1 MKLAIVARRVFPEGG
16 LTLSAFRLA
25 AALGEAGHKAEVIYD
40 AGRPP
45 ADLAAYG
52 RRVPFVEGPGSS
64 SPRLAAALEA
74 AGAEAVL
81 VDSGQ
86 IADLRAAA
94 AVAPTAIHANMHD
107 AICPDR
113 SRYWARAKQPCRV
126 RAGWRCAV
134 LRPVLGC
141 SGMHRALDPRPIV
154 AQREM
159 LDLLR
164 DGGLGVVCVSTDQA
178 ELYARH
184 GVAAERI
191 AVLPNL
197 GIRADVD
204 SLRDAVQQTP
214 DGWRGAT
221 AFFGRLS
228 KPKGG
233 QLLTDLSRRLPAGA
247 RFRIF
252 GDGYLE
258 PQIAAT
264 QPAGV
269 MCGHVPQSAVTG
281 VLMWARAVAFT
292 SLWPEPGGIVG
303 VDAQL
308 IGVPVAAFDVGAP
321 RYWPGARRFSLGDV
335 DAMAGWLGECEA
347 PAGARDPEA
356 VASAQAGYWTRIGAR
371 GAELLAGFAGRGSFA
386 AAPAA
391 PAEELIL
398 AR

>member
-25 AALGEAGHKAEVIYD
+25 AALGEAGHEAEVVYD

-52 RRVPFVEGPGSS
+52 RRVAWVDGPG
-64 SPRLAAALEA
+64 PVARRLAAALEGS
-74 AGAEAVL
+74 GADAVL

-94 AVAPTAIHANMHD
+94 AVAPAAVHANMHD
-107 AICPDR
+107 GTCADR
-113 SRYWARAKQPCRV
+113 ARYWTRVRRPCRV
-126 RAGWRCAV
+126 RAGWCCTA

-141 SGMHRALDPRPIV
+141 SNLRRSLDPGHIS
-154 AQREM
+154 AQREI

-164 DGGLGVVCVSTDQA
+164 GGGLGVVCVSTDQA

-184 GVAAERI
+184 GVAPERI

-197 GIRADVD
+197 GIRAAP
-204 SLRDAVQQTP
+204 DALEKAARETP
-214 DGWRGAT
+214 EAWRGAT

-228 KPKGG
+228 KHKGG
-233 QLLTDLSRRLPAGA
+233 QLLPDLADRLPAAA
-247 RFRIF
+247 RLRIF

-258 PQIAAT
+258 PQIAAA
-264 QPAGV
+264 QPAEV
-269 MCGHVPQSAVTG
+269 MCGHVPQEAVAG

-308 IGVPVAAFDVGAP
+308 MDVPVAAFDVGAP
-321 RYWPGARRFSLGDV
+321 RYWPAARRFSLGDV
-335 DAMAGWLGECEA
+335 EAMAAWLGEREA
-347 PAGARDPEA
+347 PAGPRDPEE
-356 VASAQAGYWTRIGAR
+356 VARAQHGYWARIGAR
-371 GAELLAGFAGRGSFA
+371 GAELLAGFAAGGTFGA
-386 AAPAA
+386 VAAA

>member
-1 MKLAIVARRVFPEGG
+1 MRLAIVVRRVLPEGG

-25 AALGEAGHKAEVIYD
+25 AALGEAGHEAEVIYD
-40 AGRPP
+40 AGEPP

-52 RRVPFVEGPGSS
+52 RRVPFVEEGASTS
-64 SPRLAAALEA
+64 RRLAAALEA
-74 AGAEAVL
+74 AGVDAVL

-86 IADLRAAA
+86 VADLRAAA

-107 AICPDR
+107 AVCPDR

-126 RAGWRCAV
+126 RAGWRCAA

-141 SGMHRALDPRPIV
+141 SGAHRALDPRPLV
-154 AQREM
+154 AQREI

-164 DGGLGVVCVSTDQA
+164 DGGLGVVAVSTDQA

-197 GIRADVD
+197 GIRASAD
-204 SLRDAVQQTP
+204 SLAEAARQTP
-214 DGWRGAT
+214 EGWRGAT

-228 KPKGG
+228 KQKGG
-233 QLLTDLSRRLPAGA
+233 QLLADLADRLPAAA

-252 GDGYLE
+252 GDGYLGRR
-258 PQIAAT
+258 IAAT
-264 QPAGV
+264 QPAEV

-281 VLMWARAVAFT
+281 VMMWARALAFT

-308 IGVPVAAFDVGAP
+308 MSVPVAAFDVGAP
-321 RYWPGARRFSLGDV
+321 RHWPAARRFSPGDV
-335 DAMAGWLGECEA
+335 DAMADWLARCEE
-347 PAGARDPEA
+347 PAGRRDPEA
-356 VASAQAGYWTRIGAR
+356 VAAAQAGYWARIGAR
-371 GAELLAGFAGRGSFA
+371 GAELMGDLAGRGTFA
-386 AAPAA
+386 TAGAA

>member
-1 MKLAIVARRVFPEGG
+1 MRLAIVVRRVLPEGG

-25 AALGEAGHKAEVIYD
+25 AALTEAGHEAEVIYD
-40 AGRPP
+40 AGEPP
-45 ADLAAYG
+45 ADLAAHG
-52 RRVPFVEGPGSS
+52 RRVPFVEQGASTS
-64 SPRLAAALEA
+64 RRLAAALEA
-74 AGAEAVL
+74 AGVDAVL

-86 IADLRAAA
+86 VADLRAAA
-94 AVAPTAIHANMHD
+94 AIAPTAIHANMHD
-107 AICPDR
+107 AVCPDR
-113 SRYWARAKQPCRV
+113 SRYWARTKQPCRV
-126 RAGWRCAV
+126 RAGWRCAA

-141 SGMHRALDPRPIV
+141 SGAHRALDPRPLV
-154 AQREM
+154 AQREI

-164 DGGLGVVCVSTDQA
+164 GGGLGVVAVSTDQA

-197 GIRADVD
+197 GIRASAD
-204 SLRDAVQQTP
+204 SLAEAARQTP
-214 DGWRGAT
+214 EGWRGAT

-228 KPKGG
+228 KQKGG
-233 QLLTDLSRRLPAGA
+233 QLLADLADRLPAAA

-252 GDGYLE
+252 GDGYLGRR
-258 PQIAAT
+258 IAAT
-264 QPAGV
+264 QPAEV

-281 VLMWARAVAFT
+281 VMMWARALAFT

-308 IGVPVAAFDVGAP
+308 MGVPVAAFDVGAP
-321 RYWPGARRFSLGDV
+321 RYWPAAHRFPSGDV
-335 DAMAGWLGECEA
+335 DAMAAWLGECEE
-347 PAGARDPEA
+347 PAGGRDPEQ
-356 VASAQAGYWTRIGAR
+356 VAAAQAGYWAR
-371 GAELLAGFAGRGSFA
+371 VGERGGELLERFA
-386 AAPAA
+386 ATGAFGAASAA